1 MATGSTPEWTHALPT
16 SLFDGLLSKLA
27 IVLELTQKADG
38 TATPV
43 AKQALLQATNDFK
56 YTLAQ
61 AKDYASTLAGGDLL
75 VEEQDSVVAM
85 LEILKQHKQQQLL
98 QFALEVGS
106 LSTIAIPNVSSKMEI
121 DSTASTPFASGGQF

>member
-1 MATGSTPEWTHALPT
+1 MASTPEWTQSLPT
-16 SLFDGLLSKLA
+16 ALFDGLLPKLA
-27 IVLELTQKADG
+27 MVLELTQKAEG

-43 AKQALLQATNDFK
+43 AKQALLHATNDFK
-56 YTLAQ
+56 YALAQ

-75 VEEQDSVVAM
+75 VEEQDSVVGM
-85 LEILKQHKQQQLL
+85 LEMLKQHKQQQLI

>member
-1 MATGSTPEWTHALPT
+1 MASTPKWTHSLPT
-16 SLFDGLLSKLA
+16 ALFDGLLPKLA
-27 IVLELTQKADG
+27 VVLELAQKAEG
-38 TATPV
+38 TTTPV

-85 LEILKQHKQQQLL
+85 LEMLKQHKQQQLI

-121 DSTASTPFASGGQF
+121 DSTASTPFASGVQF

>member
-1 MATGSTPEWTHALPT
+1 MASTPDPLPT
-16 SLFDGLLSKLA
+16 SLFEGLLPKVA
-27 IVLELTQKADG
+27 VVLDLTQKAEG

-61 AKDYASTLAGGDLL
+61 AKDYANTLAGGDLL

-85 LEILKQHKQQQLL
+85 LEMLKQHKQQQLV
-98 QFALEVGS
+98 QFASEVGS
-106 LSTIAIPNVSSKMEI
+106 LSTIAISSASSKMEI